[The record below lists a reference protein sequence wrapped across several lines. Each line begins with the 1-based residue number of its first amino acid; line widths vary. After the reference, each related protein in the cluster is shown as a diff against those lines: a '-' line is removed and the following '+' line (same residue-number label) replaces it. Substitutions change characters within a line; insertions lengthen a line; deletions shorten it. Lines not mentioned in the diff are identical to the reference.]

1 MNRKLIIFIQVVLVV
16 ATLAGSLYVSVTPA
30 NSLMNWYN
38 VDDAFFYYKVAQN
51 VLSGHGFTFDQI
63 NLSNGFHPLW
73 MVVCLGVFWL
83 SNINLL
89 LPLRVLVIV
98 GGLFNAATSLIL
110 FRFLKRHLLIAA
122 AFVAA
127 FLWGLYPGIY
137 NVSTVLGM
145 ESSISVF
152 FIVLLLSQAV
162 RFLNREEQTPHL
174 ARDLI
179 LLGVIGG
186 LTILARLDNVFLV
199 AVIGVFLLLKIKKIP
214 AAVIFDLLAIAVSI
228 FLAWIL
234 RLGSEGV
241 LANKF
246 SIYPMLM
253 LSLVIKPIALYF
265 SGCYLSKKS
274 LKKTQLVFR
283 IGLAWAAA
291 FIIEYVVLF
300 ILFKLKL
307 TAVFSNSILLA
318 DAAIGVALVIVVHLA
333 LYRATIKS
341 EKTPFTTLWH
351 WVKSHW
357 KPVLLD
363 GISYGAPIAAILGS
377 YMVFNKITFG
387 SFSPVSGQIK
397 HWWSTMP
404 NTVYSR
410 AGNLLDTL
418 GLGTGGGSGPWSLL
432 TSKIY
437 QAAEFVAKPFHSLD
451 INLPF
456 VVLCAVVLTL
466 FLLLMKAQDGK
477 LARKFFTMMIPAMLI
492 GCIIQITYYFA
503 SGYTHTRGWYWMAE
517 MLTIILSAS
526 LVLDGIFS
534 WLDQTKLKIIPS
546 LVLAVLAV
554 FVLTTTHFQF
564 LVNLAPMVVPE
575 EKQAA
580 YLAEVVEVE
589 SLTEPGSKI
598 GMTGGGLMAY
608 FIHDRTIVN
617 LDGLINSVEYFNA
630 MKSGKATQFLDAIPL
645 NYVFGKPYMLLESD
659 PYGSFLKNRL
669 VEIGYIRGNE
679 GFTLFKYRILE

>member
-1 MNRKLIIFIQVVLVV
+1 MNRKLIILIQVVLVA
-16 ATLAGSLYVSVTPA
+16 ATLAGSIYVSVTPA
-30 NSLMNWYN
+30 NSLLNWYN

-51 VLSGHGFTFDQI
+51 VLAGHGFTFDQI

-73 MVVCLGVFWL
+73 MVVCLCVFWL
-83 SNINLL
+83 SEFNLL

-98 GGLFNAATSLIL
+98 SGLFNAATSLIL
-110 FRFLKRHLLIAA
+110 FRFLKRYIHIGA
-122 AFVAA
+122 AFATA
-127 FLWGLYPGIY
+127 FIWGLYPSIY

-145 ESSISVF
+145 ESSISIF
-152 FIVLLLSQAV
+152 FIVLLLSKAV
-162 RFLNREEQTPHL
+162 DLLNREEQDPYRR
-174 ARDLI
+174 RDLI
-179 LLGVIGG
+179 LLGVLGG
-186 LTILARLDNVFLV
+186 LTIFARLDNVFLV

-214 AAVIFDLLAIAVSI
+214 ATVIFDLLAISVSI
-228 FLAWIL
+228 FAAWIL

-241 LANKF
+241 LANKL

-253 LSLVIKPIALYF
+253 LSLVIKPISLYF
-265 SGCYLSKKS
+265 AGSYLSKKP
-274 LKKTQLVFR
+274 LGKMQMVLR
-283 IGLAWAAA
+283 IGLAWAVA
-291 FIIEYVVLF
+291 FVIEYATLF
-300 ILFKLKL
+300 VMFKFKL
-307 TAVFSNSILLA
+307 TTIFSNSIVLA
-318 DAAIGVALVIVVHLA
+318 DALIGFVLVAVVHL
-333 LYRATIKS
+333 LLFRTTVNSVFTPIATFWNW
-341 EKTPFTTLWH
+341 T
-351 WVKSHW
+351 KSHW
-357 KPVLLD
+357 KQILQD
-363 GISYGAPIAAILGS
+363 GISYGGPIAILLGS
-377 YMVFNKITFG
+377 YMIFNKITFG

-404 NTVYSR
+404 NTVYAR

-437 QAAEFVAKPFHSLD
+437 QAAEFVTKPFASMD
-451 INLPF
+451 INTPF
-456 VVLCAVVLTL
+456 VVFCAIVVIL

-477 LARKFFTMMIPAMLI
+477 LARKFFDMMLPAMLI

-503 SGYTHTRGWYWMAE
+503 TGYTHTRGWYWMAE
-517 MLTIILSAS
+517 MMTIILSGS
-526 LVLDGIFS
+526 LVLDGFFS
-534 WLDQTKLKIIPS
+534 WLDQTKFRIKPS
-546 LVLAVLAV
+546 LVLTILAIIILSTNHV
-554 FVLTTTHFQF
+554 KFITRI
-564 LVNLAPMVVPE
+564 APMVIPE
-575 EKQAA
+575 EKKAA

-589 SLTEPGSKI
+589 SLTQPGSKI

-669 VEIGYIRGNE
+669 EEIGYIRGNE
-679 GFTLFKYRILE
+679 GFTLFKYRILQ

>member
-1 MNRKLIIFIQVVLVV
+1 MNRKIIILIQVVLAA
-16 ATLAGSLYVSVTPA
+16 ATLAGSIYVSVTPA

-83 SNINLL
+83 SRFNLL

-98 GGLFNAATSLIL
+98 SGLFNVATSLIL
-110 FRFLKRHLLIAA
+110 FRFLKRYLHIAA
-122 AFVAA
+122 AFIAA
-127 FLWGLYPGIY
+127 LLWGIYPGIY

-145 ESSISVF
+145 ESSISIF

-162 RFLNREEQTPHL
+162 QFLNRDELEAHRRL
-174 ARDLI
+174 NLI
-179 LLGVIGG
+179 WLGVIGG

-199 AVIGVFLLLKIKKIP
+199 GVIGIFLLFKIKKIP
-214 AAVIFDLLAIAVSI
+214 ATIIFDLLVISISI
-228 FLAWIL
+228 FVAWIL

-241 LANKF
+241 LANKL

-253 LSLVIKPIALYF
+253 LSLITKPIALYF
-265 SGCYLSKKS
+265 SGCYLSKKP
-274 LKKTQLVFR
+274 LTKFKMIFQ
-283 IGLAWAAA
+283 IALAWAAA
-291 FIIEYVVLF
+291 FVVEYVLLFVLY
-300 ILFKLKL
+300 KLKF
-307 TAVFSNSILLA
+307 TAVFSNSIILVDAILGLA
-318 DAAIGVALVIVVHLA
+318 MVIVIHLA
-333 LYRATIKS
+333 LYKS
-341 EKTPFTTLWH
+341 IYRTEYSPIVTLWNWIKAH
-351 WVKSHW
+351 WQHVF
-357 KPVLLD
+357 LD
-363 GISYGAPIAAILGS
+363 GLSYGAPIAALVGG
-377 YMVFNKITFG
+377 YMIYNKLTFG

-404 NTVYSR
+404 NTVYAR

-418 GLGTGGGSGPWSLL
+418 GLGTGGGNGPWSLL

-437 QAAEFVAKPFHSLD
+437 EAAVTLSKPFASTD
-451 INLPF
+451 INIPF
-456 VVLCAVVLTL
+456 VVLSALVVVL
-466 FLLLMKAQDGK
+466 FLVLMKAQDGK
-477 LARKFFTMMIPAMLI
+477 LARKFFTMMLPAMLA

-517 MLTIILSAS
+517 MMTIVMSGS

-534 WLDQTKLKIIPS
+534 WLEKTKLKTIPTIVLTVLAI
-546 LVLAVLAV
+546 LVLA
-554 FVLTTTHFQF
+554 TNHFQF
-564 LVNLAPMVVPE
+564 VTRIAPMNVPE
-575 EKQAA
+575 DKQAA
-580 YLAEVVEVE
+580 YLAEVKEVE
-589 SLTEPGSKI
+589 LLTQPDSNI

-608 FIHDRTIVN
+608 FIQDRTIVN

-669 VEIGYIRGNE
+669 EEIGYIRGNE
-679 GFTLFKYRILE
+679 GFTLFKYRIIQ